1 MKLLL
6 RLLGNALALY
16 AAAWFVPGIYVD
28 SSGWLVWIVMGLVLG
43 LINAII
49 RPVLKLLT
57 CPLIIVTLGLFTL
70 VINALTLQLAFW
82 LGQQL
87 GLGFYVDGFWPAF
100 WGALII
106 SVVSF
111 VLNLLLK
118 DEAEEKVVYHQRG

>member
-28 SSGWLVWIVMGLVLG
+28 SGGWLVWIVMGLILG

-87 GLGFYVDGFWPAF
+87 GLGFYADGFWPAF